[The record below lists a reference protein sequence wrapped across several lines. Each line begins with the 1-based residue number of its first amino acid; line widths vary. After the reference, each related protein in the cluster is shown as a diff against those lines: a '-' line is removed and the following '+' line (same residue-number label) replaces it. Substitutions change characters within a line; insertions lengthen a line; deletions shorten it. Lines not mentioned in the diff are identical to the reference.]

1 MNVLFLLTTAERE
14 QVGRPTILNPR
25 NSTPETIAS
34 TRCATL
40 YLLTYNIPIKFSIVP
55 FTHTHTL
62 QFRSKSSERRVL
74 SSLQT
79 LRMGKLFDSRKMLFV
94 LFSTVV
100 EKFK

>member
-25 NSTPETIAS
+25 NSTPPETIAS

-55 FTHTHTL
+55 YTRAYTRTHTPVL
-62 QFRSKSSERRVL
+62 VPREIFQEKSIIF
-74 SSLQT
+74 SSSDPKN
-79 LRMGKLFDSRKMLFV
+79 G
-94 LFSTVV
+94 
-100 EKFK
+100 

>member
-25 NSTPETIAS
+25 NSTPPETIAS

-55 FTHTHTL
+55 YTRAYTRTHTPVL
-62 QFRSKSSERRVL
+62 VPREIFQEKSILSRSKEWINYSIP
-74 SSLQT
+74 
-79 LRMGKLFDSRKMLFV
+79 
-94 LFSTVV
+94 
-100 EKFK
+100 